1 MYQSE
6 SITLI
11 AKALVK
17 AQTSMSNAVKSA
29 TNPFFKS
36 KYADINSVREAC
48 IPALNENGICAM
60 QPTIEINGKPF
71 VKTLLIHESGEWIA
85 GFTEI
90 ICGKQN
96 DAQSHGSGLSYARRY
111 GLQSM
116 VNLGS
121 EDDDA
126 NIASK
131 PQAQAPKAPEKPW
144 LNEGTEAYT
153 KVIRY
158 LKEDGNISDI
168 QKKYQ
173 ISKVIMDKLINVK

>member
-17 AQTSMSNAVKSA
+17 AQISMSNAVKSA

-85 GFTEI
+85 GYTEI

-131 PQAQAPKAPEKPW
+131 PQAPQAQEKPW

-173 ISKVIMDKLINVK
+173 ISKVIMDKLINAK